1 MTANG
6 SKKSTTVR
14 TMRGA
19 FRVLERLAPGL
30 AARAATRLW
39 FRVPTPVRIP
49 ANAPGAGTPFQVT
62 WEGHQVRGRT
72 WGEGTAVYLVHGWG
86 GRGRQLNAFVE
97 PLMAAGHRVVQFD
110 APSHGASDAGGW
122 GPRSTHGVEMGK
134 ALDAVAAEFGPA
146 RAVVAHS
153 LGAVAAML
161 ALRHGWLGTERL
173 VFLAPISSYAD
184 AAEPFRRMLAL
195 GRRTSRR
202 FDAAVWRRVGIEP
215 DDFELR
221 RQLETAEP
229 AVPTLV
235 VHDREDRVTSALRS
249 IELAESFPNVRLVL
263 TSGLGHNRLL
273 ADAAVVAEVTDFV
286 GGGAHRL
293 HPAVSLLTDGNRSVT
308 GASAETVPARK
319 AS

>member
-1 MTANG
+1 MTAKG
-6 SKKSTTVR
+6 FKKSTTVR

-30 AARAATRLW
+30 GARTATRLW
-39 FRVPTPVRIP
+39 FRVPAPVRIQ
-49 ANAPGAGTPFQVT
+49 ANTPEAGTPFQVA

-72 WGEGTAVYLVHGWG
+72 WGDGPNIYLVHGWG
-86 GRGRQLNAFVE
+86 GRGRQLSAFVE
-97 PLMAAGHRVVQFD
+97 PLVAAGHRVVLFD
-110 APSHGASDAGGW
+110 APSHGASDAGDW

-153 LGAVAAML
+153 LGAVATML

-173 VFLAPISSYAD
+173 VFLAPISAYAD
-184 AAEPFRRMLAL
+184 AAEPFRSMLAL
-195 GRRTSRR
+195 GRRTSSR

-215 DDFELR
+215 DDFDLR
-221 RQLETAEP
+221 RQVATAEP

-235 VHDREDRVTSALRS
+235 VHDRDDRATSALRS
-249 IELAESFPNVRLVL
+249 IELAERFPNVRLVL

-273 ADAAVVAEVTDFV
+273 ADPDVVAEVADFV
-286 GGGAHRL
+286 GGGTHRL
-293 HPAVSLLTDGNRSVT
+293 HPAVSLLQDGSRSGT
-308 GASAETVPARK
+308 GAFVETVAPRK

>member
-1 MTANG
+1 MTARG
-6 SKKSTTVR
+6 LKKSTIVR
-14 TMRGA
+14 TIRIA
-19 FRVLERLAPGL
+19 FGVLEGLAPGL

-39 FRVPTPVRIP
+39 FRIPAPVPVRASTP
-49 ANAPGAGTPFQVT
+49 EAGSPFQVA

-72 WGEGTAVYLVHGWG
+72 WGQGPAVYLVHGWG
-86 GRGRQLNAFVE
+86 GRGRQLSAFVD
-97 PLMAAGHRVVQFD
+97 PLVEAGYRVVLFD
-110 APSHGASDAGGW
+110 APSHGASDPGDW

-173 VFLAPISSYAD
+173 VLLAPISTYAD
-184 AAEPFRRMLAL
+184 AAEPFRRMLGL
-195 GRRTSRR
+195 GPRTSRR

-215 DDFELR
+215 EDFDLR
-221 RQLETAEP
+221 RQMETAEP
-229 AVPTLV
+229 VVPTLV
-235 VHDREDRVTSALRS
+235 IHDRDDRATSALRS
-249 IELAESFPNVRLVL
+249 IELAENSSNVRLVL

-273 ADAAVVAEVTDFV
+273 AHDAVVAEVADFV
-286 GGGAHRL
+286 SGGMSSVR
-293 HPAVSLLTDGNRSVT
+293 PAVSLLADGSRPGTV
-308 GASAETVPARK
+308 AFAETAARK